1 MPNITFTILGTP
13 IGFDCIPTDRS
24 QYYRQY
30 YDGSTVPEKLVIERN
45 KSRIDYV
52 YLRYG
57 LFSSGGRSGS
67 FIGLALSFEGE
78 YCSTPLL
85 LAELLRSLYAQ
96 LLKIGVITQSKT
108 SKGEDLIQYSRQYAQ
123 FSTLDSYV
131 KKMTS
136 WLNQELREGEAFKG
150 SILPLDASFQGG
162 ENAQSMKVLRWDDE
176 TSAEGIVNAMRRYP
190 YMELRPDATGIEVKL
205 TPEDRLWLANYK
217 TYLEGKKSIKDL
229 DSQVKAIEFESS
241 QYTLRKDAYKTKVE
255 HIGHLERILAM
266 IKGASVGLSEVT
278 RSIQEEGVRI
288 ARLRE
293 ELKKIGDASVAKEA
307 EESNNDQTIKC
318 KELSSF
324 LMRTEETMQILL
336 EKYSKSDPRPN
347 PRARTHSKP
356 TPNPKPQPQP
366 HDPKEGG
373 DVDGGDDPDP
383 VPRQSF
389 FSRALEWMV
398 SHKKGSLYTL
408 LILLFVGFGVYTYFQ
423 FKPQGGSA
431 ENKELRERFD
441 AKKEE
446 IENAIEALD
455 FPLAKAILD
464 ALKQDTSFSNH
475 FSNDITDLEE
485 EYQKKGKDHYT
496 KVLTDAQA
504 LVENPS
510 NLGKGILME
519 DHCKGIQDTI
529 KRASEL
535 KIDLGESISKFNT
548 ARETYYGGL
557 LENENTKKI
566 PPANKRGNLTTI
578 VEEAKKA
585 GVDSLTV
592 DSWKKTYKLNDVQ
605 GDPTSNGGSLNDKRK
620 TDKTDGQTNNPTRE
634 NGNVLEEVP

>member
-408 LILLFVGFGVYTYFQ
+408 LILLFVGFGGYTYLQ
-423 FKPQGGSA
+423 FFPKEGSTGS
-431 ENKELRERFD
+431 KELQERFD
-441 AKKEE
+441 TQKKE
-446 IENAIEALD
+446 IENAIETLD
-455 FPLAKAILD
+455 FPLAKAKLHSL
-464 ALKQDTSFSNH
+464 AQDTSFSKH
-475 FSNDITDLEE
+475 FSNDIKDLEKKYQTAGN
-485 EYQKKGKDHYT
+485 EYYEPRFQAVLDSIQKGNVSDIEVLVKTYMKNLQSYEAFAFKNENRNFRNDIENSVRTYGDNEIKNPGGDMAT
-496 KVLTDAQA
+496 KYNWIDK
-504 LVENPS
+504 LVRCAKLIRMDSTTWVIERDTYKSAPPS
-510 NLGKGILME
+510 NGTEVFLEKNGQGNTGFQE
-519 DHCKGIQDTI
+519 
-529 KRASEL
+529 
-535 KIDLGESISKFNT
+535 ESNV
-548 ARETYYGGL
+548 EGL
-557 LENENTKKI
+557 PK
-566 PPANKRGNLTTI
+566 
-578 VEEAKKA
+578 
-585 GVDSLTV
+585 
-592 DSWKKTYKLNDVQ
+592 
-605 GDPTSNGGSLNDKRK
+605 
-620 TDKTDGQTNNPTRE
+620 
-634 NGNVLEEVP
+634 